1 MAYLGIDVGGTKIAA
16 GIVGG
21 EGEVL
26 DRVQVPT
33 PDGDA
38 DIVFAAIEDCVRQL
52 ATDVDA
58 VGVASAGPLDLRTG
72 TVSPVNIPEWRGF
85 PLRDRVRQ
93 LFPDTDV
100 VLANDGL
107 CMALGEH
114 WVGAGRGTDDM
125 IGLVVSTGVGGGLVL
140 GGRAYPGRS
149 GNAGHIGHT
158 AVDDEPDCPCGGVGC
173 VEVRASGPN
182 LVIWARSQGWDAPE
196 GADAKA
202 LAEAAT
208 AGDKIAMAAFERSGR
223 AVGMAIAATAV
234 MFDLDLAVVGGG
246 VAQSGE
252 LLFAPIRAAVARHA
266 KLTYVRDLRVVSAEL
281 GKDAGIVG
289 AASLVA
295 RPASMP
301 TPPE

>member
-16 GIVGG
+16 GIVSG

-33 PDGDA
+33 PEGDA
-38 DIVFAAIEDCVRQL
+38 DTVFAAIDECVRQL

-58 VGVASAGPLDLRTG
+58 VGVASAGPLDLRDG

-85 PLRDRVRQ
+85 PLRDRVRE

-114 WVGAGRGTDDM
+114 WAGAGRGTDDM

-182 LVIWARSQGWDAPE
+182 LVIWARSQGWDAPD

-202 LAEAAT
+202 LAEAAA
-208 AGDKIAMAAFERSGR
+208 AGDRIAMAAFERSGR

-266 KLTYVRDLRVVSAEL
+266 KLTYVRDLRVVPAEL